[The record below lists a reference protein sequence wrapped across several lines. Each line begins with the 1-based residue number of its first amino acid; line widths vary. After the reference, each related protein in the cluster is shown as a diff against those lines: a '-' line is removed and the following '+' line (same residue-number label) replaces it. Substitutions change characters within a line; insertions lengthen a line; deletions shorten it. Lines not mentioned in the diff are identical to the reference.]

1 MSAGCRAAKVEL
13 FEVVA
18 VFYFIF
24 SRHRRETVRFSR
36 IVKNQFS
43 RNEIVIIGL
52 KKRDYLYLIVS
63 HLFRALAYP
72 TPTSLSLCSIF
83 VGTYYQCS
91 FIESGTQS
99 ITSSSPTSKVVP
111 KSRFLF
117 FQRASTF
124 VDSSTASCLFP
135 IFLRL
140 FFLLSTISNPGLES
154 WLGAASL
161 GSLALQDGR
170 SAATT
175 AAP

>member
-1 MSAGCRAAKVEL
+1 MLKAEL

-36 IVKNQFS
+36 IFKKSIFQK
-43 RNEIVIIGL
+43 RNRHYWIEEERLFIL
-52 KKRDYLYLIVS
+52 NCFASVS
-63 HLFRALAYP
+63 CPRLPNPHL
-72 TPTSLSLCSIF
+72 SLFLCSIF

-111 KSRFLF
+111 KSRFLL

-140 FFLLSTISNPGLES
+140 FFFVYNFKSWPRVLIRSGFFGEPRTPGWQERCHY
-154 WLGAASL
+154 
-161 GSLALQDGR
+161 GR
-170 SAATT
+170 SLR
-175 AAP
+175 